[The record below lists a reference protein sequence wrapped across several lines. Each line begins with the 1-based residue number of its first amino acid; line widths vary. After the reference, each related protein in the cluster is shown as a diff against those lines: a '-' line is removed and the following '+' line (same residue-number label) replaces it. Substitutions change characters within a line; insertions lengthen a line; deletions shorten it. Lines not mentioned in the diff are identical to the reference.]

1 MTGRTDRI
9 ALDIETI
16 PTVADPA
23 FDNPDHWV
31 PFATALGY
39 SPAGRTDVDVEV
51 FFREDYTLEAEAEL
65 LNSSIDWIADRIN
78 GDGELLTYNGSSYD
92 LPILKHRGR
101 ELRRAKPGV
110 NVIERL
116 VLLLDTVN
124 HVDLIELNKDRLGYY
139 KSLEDTLEEFS
150 IEYDEPYWL
159 DKPITGA
166 DMPEMGLELIA
177 DRPDGVNDDLRA
189 AVRRYAASDVGP
201 LFELDDCIKRE
212 KESLKR

>member
-16 PTVADPA
+16 PTVAEPA

-39 SPAGRTDVDVEV
+39 SHAGRTDVDVEV

-139 KSLEDTLEEFS
+139 KSLEDTLQEFS

-177 DRPDGVNDDLRA
+177 DRPDGVNNDLRA

-201 LFELDDCIKRE
+201 LFELDDALRRE
-212 KESLKR
+212 EDRITR

>member
-16 PTVADPA
+16 PTVSDPA
-23 FDNPDHWV
+23 FDNTDHWV

-39 SPAGRTDVDVEV
+39 SPAGGGDVDVEV
-51 FFREDYTLEAEAEL
+51 IFREDYTLEAEAEL
-65 LNSSIDWIADRIN
+65 LNSSIDWIAARIN

-101 ELRRAKPGV
+101 ELRRSKPGV

-139 KSLEDTLEEFS
+139 KSLEDTLQEFR

-159 DKPITGA
+159 DKPITGS

-201 LFELDDCIKRE
+201 LFELDDKLRE
-212 KESLKR
+212 KERLKR